1 MKNNKGELQKIV
13 FIIGLL
19 LFLFVFYIICKQDI
33 STSDKI
39 QAGAIIGLVFI
50 TLFYAWQTQQ
60 LVKHQK
66 ILLLDEQKKRMADF
80 WLRRLNEYYIPF
92 TLNLTKVQATLKFK
106 PLNDEELLKDLN
118 TYVEKIYTNE
128 YMVSK
133 DVSNSTGEWLKKNL
147 ALQSV
152 LGIEDIKQDKIEEIC
167 SFAERVLILL
177 YEEVTFIQDLLVDV
191 YGFFT
196 LEDQEGLCLKDKK
209 GPIRKIKHIR

>member
-19 LFLFVFYIICKQDI
+19 LFLFVCYIICKQNI

-60 LVKHQK
+60 LVQYQK
-66 ILLLDEQKKRMADF
+66 VLLLDEQKKRMADF
-80 WLRRLNEYYIPF
+80 WLKRLNEYYLPF
-92 TLNLTKVQATLKFK
+92 RLNLLKVQATLKFK
-106 PLNDEELLKDLN
+106 PLPIEELSEVLL
-118 TYVEKIYTNE
+118 TYVEKISTNE

-133 DVSNSTGEWLKKNL
+133 DVSNSTSEWLKNVIEIQ
-147 ALQSV
+147 AA
-152 LGIEDIKQDKIEEIC
+152 LGIEDIKESKIGEIC
-167 SFAERVLILL
+167 SSAQKVLNLL
-177 YEEVTFIQDLLVDV
+177 DEEVRFVQDLLVDM

-196 LEDQEGLCLKDKK
+196 IEDQEGLCLTEKK
-209 GPIRKIKHIR
+209 GAIRKINHIR